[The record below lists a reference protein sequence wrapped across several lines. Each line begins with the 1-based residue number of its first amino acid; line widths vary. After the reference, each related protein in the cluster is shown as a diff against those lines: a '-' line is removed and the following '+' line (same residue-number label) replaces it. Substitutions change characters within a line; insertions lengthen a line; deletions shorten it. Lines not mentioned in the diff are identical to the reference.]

1 MFSVN
6 HSTVYFEI
14 ININSRESHVEILN
28 LHFKRKAGVYKR
40 KLLCRKLCQ
49 LVICIERGPIMS
61 SNNRQVDTFAF
72 PFIDF
77 VVAVSIETLTFKVL
91 LTRGLVDLGGF
102 AL

>member
-40 KLLCRKLCQ
+40 KFLCGKLCQ
-49 LVICIERGPIMS
+49 LVICIERAPVMS

-72 PFIDF
+72 SFPDF
-77 VVAVSIETLTFKVL
+77 VVGVSIETLTTGPSCSK
-91 LTRGLVDLGGF
+91 LG
-102 AL
+102 

>member
-28 LHFKRKAGVYKR
+28 LHFKRKAGVYER

-49 LVICIERGPIMS
+49 LVICIERAPVMS
-61 SNNRQVDTFAF
+61 SNNCQVDTFAF
-72 PFIDF
+72 SFPDF
-77 VVAVSIETLTFKVL
+77 VVAVSIETLITGL
-91 LTRGLVDLGGF
+91 LFLRYCSPEG
-102 AL
+102 

>member
-1 MFSVN
+1 M
-6 HSTVYFEI
+6 YFEI
-14 ININSRESHVEILN
+14 INIDSRECHVEILN

-40 KLLCRKLCQ
+40 KLLCGKLCQ
-49 LVICIERGPIMS
+49 LVICIERAPVMS

-72 PFIDF
+72 SFSDF

-102 AL
+102 ALLK